1 MVNYFR
7 SGLLACTGIALV
19 AGAGAAHAQDSAD
32 ENDAATPANN
42 VIIVTAQ
49 KREERLQDVPLT
61 VSVVTSE
68 QLNARSITNLNDLQ
82 NTSVELGFQ
91 AQPSSGYSIRGS
103 GTQTFTRSA
112 ENNVLVVLDGVVQGQ
127 LTPPSN
133 SLFDIERVEVLS
145 GPQGLLFGKNASAG
159 VVNIVSRRPELGELS
174 ARVRGSYG
182 EDDFLVVDGTINAPM
197 GDRAALRITGFLDE
211 IGDRFF
217 NRFNNEGV
225 GARSSYGGRARL
237 LWEPTD
243 SLELIF
249 NADYEKAD
257 GGNSAWQARQLNP
270 GGVVANALA
279 ACGVVPSVSNTDV
292 CLDGNL
298 TFETQSYGASL
309 EANYDLGGPTL
320 TGIFA
325 YRYFERNSDTDSD
338 ARPTNILN
346 VNSVDED
353 VKQWSAEVRLTS
365 PSGGLVDYVAGLF
378 FYDYTYNPIIEQAG
392 RLGALPASLPPAAA
406 SFDSVVNQR
415 SYAAFGQAT
424 VNVSDQFKLIAGGRY
439 TYEELDFFRLAYT
452 NPNLGA
458 RYPFFGG
465 QEGTF
470 TRAIDTNNFSWR
482 LGAQYLPSTNVTFFA
497 AVSRGFKG
505 PAINPIAQGSL
516 APDVV
521 RAEIPTNYEIGIK
534 GGTSDGTLR
543 AELTL
548 FRTEV
553 KDFQTQTVAE
563 VNGLTQFVFAN
574 ADSLTF
580 EGAQLNVGLR
590 PTRGLSFDIGLLYN
604 NATYGDLFVECNQP
618 FTTGCQTIAG
628 RLVTNVNGNQ
638 LAFAPELKLTF
649 GGDYE
654 TSLTQSIDGFV
665 QGAAT
670 LIGDR
675 FASATP
681 DPNLVIDGNVLVD
694 ARIGIRA
701 ADRKWSASIFA
712 RNLFDDRTPSLI
724 FRDPVS
730 PNLNYM
736 QAFGNTA
743 FRTIGATVEFNF

>member
-1 MVNYFR
+1 MTDHFR
-7 SGLLACTGIALV
+7 AGLLACTGIALL
-19 AGAGAAHAQDSAD
+19 AGAGSAQAQESPDEIESAA
-32 ENDAATPANN
+32 AAGN

-61 VSVVTSE
+61 VSVVSQK
-68 QLNARSITNLNDLQ
+68 QLDARSITSLNDLQ
-82 NTSVELGFQ
+82 NSSVELGFQ
-91 AQPSSGYSIRGS
+91 AQPSAGYSIRGS

-112 ENNVLVVLDGVVQGQ
+112 ENNVLVVVDGVVQGQ
-127 LTPPSN
+127 LTPPAN
-133 SLFDIERVEVLS
+133 ALFDIERVEVLS

-159 VVNIVSRRPELGELS
+159 VVNIVSRRPELGEFN
-174 ARVRGSYG
+174 ARIRGSYG
-182 EDDFLVVDGTINAPM
+182 EDDFLVVDGTINAPL
-197 GDRAALRITGFLDE
+197 GDRAAVRITGFVDE

-217 NRFNNEGV
+217 NRFNNQGV

-237 LWEPTD
+237 LWEPAD
-243 SLELIF
+243 NLELIF

-257 GGNSAWQARQLNP
+257 GGNSAWHARKVNP
-270 GGVVANALA
+270 GGAVANALA
-279 ACGVVPSVSNTDV
+279 ACGVVSSVSNTDV
-292 CLDGNL
+292 CLDANL
-298 TFETQSYGASL
+298 IFKTESYGASL

-320 TGIFA
+320 TGVFA
-325 YRYFERNSDTDSD
+325 YRYFERISDTDSD
-338 ARPTNILN
+338 ARPTNVLN

-365 PSGGLVDYVAGLF
+365 PSGGLVEYVAGLF
-378 FYDYTYNPIIEQAG
+378 FYDYAYNPLIEQAG
-392 RLGALPASLPPAAA
+392 RLGALPPTARPATS
-406 SFDSVVNQR
+406 SFDTQVNQR

-424 VNVSDQFKLIAGGRY
+424 INVSDTFKLIAGGRY
-439 TYEELDFFRLAYT
+439 THEDLGLSRLVFT
-452 NPNLGA
+452 NPDLGA

-465 QEGTF
+465 AEGTF
-470 TRAIDTNNFSWR
+470 ERSIDSNNFSWR

-521 RAEIPTNYEIGIK
+521 RAEIPTNYEIGVK
-534 GGTSDGTLR
+534 GATSDGSLR

-548 FRTEV
+548 FRTDV

-574 ADSLTF
+574 ADSLRF

-590 PTRGLSFDIGLLYN
+590 PTRGLNFEIGLLYN
-604 NATYGDLFVECNQP
+604 KARYGDLFVECNLP

-628 RLVTNVNGNQ
+628 RLVTNVNGRQ
-638 LAFAPELKLTF
+638 LAYAPELKLTF
-649 GGDYE
+649 AGDYE
-654 TSLTQSIDGFV
+654 TSLTQTIDGFV

-670 LIGDR
+670 VIGDR
-675 FASATP
+675 FASAAP

-694 ARIGIRA
+694 GRIGIRA
-701 ADRKWSASIFA
+701 ADRTWSASIFA